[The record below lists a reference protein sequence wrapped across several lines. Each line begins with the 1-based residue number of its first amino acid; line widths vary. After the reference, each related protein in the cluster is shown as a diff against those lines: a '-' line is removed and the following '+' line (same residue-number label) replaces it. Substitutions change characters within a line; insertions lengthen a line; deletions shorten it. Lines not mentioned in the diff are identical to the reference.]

1 MAATI
6 QPLKALWYIHV
17 HVSVCSIPL
26 VEAFKTVKNTIF
38 QTQNSTLKVNHRKN
52 DGYDLG

>member
-38 QTQNSTLKVNHRKN
+38 QTQNSTLKVNHKKMMAMI
-52 DGYDLG
+52 

>member
-1 MAATI
+1 MATTI
-6 QPLKALWYIHV
+6 QPLKALWYI

-38 QTQNSTLKVNHRKN
+38 QTQNSTLIVNHRKN
-52 DGYDLG
+52 YGYDLG

>member
-1 MAATI
+1 MTTTI
-6 QPLKALWYIHV
+6 QPLKALWYI

-26 VEAFKTVKNTIF
+26 VEAFKTVK
-38 QTQNSTLKVNHRKN
+38 TQYFKRKVQLLRIN